1 MGNKYKTISIII
13 PVYNEEQYITELLNK
28 IIKANAFDLK
38 KEIIIVD
45 DRSTDKTIEYIE
57 KFIKESR
64 EKIIFLKKKKNE
76 GKGSA
81 VKIGLLK
88 SHGDIVIIQDADL
101 EYNPDDYPFLIE
113 PFFKYEADIVYGSR
127 FMGNKPHRVL
137 YFWHYMANIIL
148 TTISN
153 MFTNLNLSDMETG
166 YKLFK
171 GDIIRRLAEKI
182 ESRKFGFEPE
192 ITAKIAKIK
201 DIKIYEV
208 GISYKGRTYKEGKKI
223 GWGDGISA
231 LWEIFK
237 YNIFAE
243 D

>member
-1 MGNKYKTISIII
+1 MDIKYKTISIII
-13 PVYNEEQYITELLNK
+13 PVYNEEKYIIKLLNK
-28 IIKANAFDLK
+28 IVKANTFDLK

-45 DRSTDKTIEYIE
+45 DKSTDRTVEYLK
-57 KFIKESR
+57 KFIKKSS
-64 EKIIFLKKKKNE
+64 EKIFLLKKEKNE

-101 EYNPDDYPFLIE
+101 EYNPDDYPILIE
-113 PFFKYEADIVYGSR
+113 PFFKYEADVVYGSR
-127 FMGNKPHRVL
+127 FMGNKPHRAL

-166 YKLFK
+166 CKLFK
-171 GDIIRRLAEKI
+171 GKIIRGLAKKI

-192 ITAKIAKIK
+192 ITAKLAKIK
-201 DIKIYEV
+201 NIKIYEV
-208 GISYKGRTYKEGKKI
+208 GISYQGRTYKEGKKI
-223 GWGDGISA
+223 GWRDGIYA

-237 YNIFAE
+237 YNILVK